1 MRLTERQIGAVRSA
15 FGAEPLPEKS
25 AGNARLRSVFGD
37 HTFYAVDTGII
48 VWEWTVDAPE
58 PPEAAAVA
66 IKIAGWTDTEPR
78 SLEPHEP
85 RLTDLQL
92 QLPVESG
99 LSRERS

>member
-1 MRLTERQIGAVRSA
+1 MRSA
-15 FGAEPLPEKS
+15 FGAEPLPENS

-58 PPEAAAVA
+58 PPESAAVA

-85 RLTDLQL
+85 RLTDLQV
-92 QLPVESG
+92 QLPLEAIPS
-99 LSRERS
+99 SERP